1 MGVEVV
7 PYEND
12 FLGPGEMDIAK
23 LFENLCVVDGRAA
36 LGNFDVAP
44 TFERGKQHE
53 QAGRAVA
60 LVFVVVTCRSPGLNG
75 KRRSR
80 FCDELFGCL
89 VQAHER
95 SGRVVRAG
103 IHFQYILHRGHEPCV
118 GLGRDDPVFLQ
129 VRFDVVF
136 FSARATVLKWALST
150 ILRSTTCSANRRIV
164 QRAWPA
170 GGCEQANAI
179 SWACRSPSK
188 IGSIGGVSR
197 LLRVSTAS
205 RPSVTSFSRT
215 RATIVTLVSSAWQI
229 SSSDQPSPPSP

>member
-136 FSARATVLKWALST
+136 FSARASVLKWALST
-150 ILRSTTCSANRRIV
+150 ILRSMTCSANRRIV
-164 QRAWPA
+164 QRARPA
-170 GGCEQANAI
+170 GGFEQASASSPWTEDPI
-179 SWACRSPSK
+179 GRSPRRWTAVTRCTTQAQTRSNPIPRAFIHWSSFCAK
-188 IGSIGGVSR
+188 R
-197 LLRVSTAS
+197 STLA
-205 RPSVTSFSRT
+205 
-215 RATIVTLVSSAWQI
+215 QC
-229 SSSDQPSPPSP
+229 